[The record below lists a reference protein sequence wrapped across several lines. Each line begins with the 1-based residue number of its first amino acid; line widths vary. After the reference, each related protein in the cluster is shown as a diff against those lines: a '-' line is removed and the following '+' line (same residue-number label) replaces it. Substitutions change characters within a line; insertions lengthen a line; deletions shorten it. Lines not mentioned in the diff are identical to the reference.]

1 MSSRTLISNSA
12 LILTAEIFERVMR
25 LVLVIFSA
33 RLLGD
38 EAYGK
43 FTFALAFT
51 SLFLIL
57 ADGGIHQ
64 LIVRELARLPEKGKE
79 YVANGLFIKLF
90 ASAFT
95 IGLIYVCAIFTG
107 KPSDVLTSVVIVGI
121 AQVLGTFADFF
132 NSVFRAF
139 QKMAYEVYST
149 LIFGTLVAG
158 IGIAILF
165 AGHDFIVL
173 SYVYLFAHIAR
184 VLYCYFVV
192 HFKFVRVT
200 LRVNLSTLK
209 FLLREGF
216 PFGLLYFFSLMYTY
230 VDSTLLSFMKGDQA
244 VGWYNAAY
252 RLVFAML
259 FIPVATMKAVF
270 PALSIYFK
278 QSPEAFKALFERSF
292 KVMFLIGFSLASVI
306 FVLADKIVLTIFG
319 VEYAPAAG
327 ALKILVWSTAI
338 IFIGTVQTHTTRASD
353 RQRFTA
359 KVVTTSAVVN
369 LLLNFWLI
377 PKYSLYG
384 AAIATLGAELFTFL
398 FHSGYLARNLVAPP
412 FFKLVP
418 KIALINLVTA
428 AYIYIIYDFNLLITV
443 PSALLINFIML
454 LITRYFSKEELQFI
468 RGLFKSRQ
476 KIAIT

>member
-1 MSSRTLISNSA
+1 MSSRTLISNSV
-12 LILTAEIFERVMR
+12 LILTAEVFERFMR

-64 LIVRELARLPEKGKE
+64 LIVRELARMPEKGKE

-90 ASAFT
+90 SSVFT
-95 IGLIYVCAIFTG
+95 IGLIYVCARLTG
-107 KPSDVLTSVVIVGI
+107 KPSDVLTAVFIVGV

-132 NSVFRAF
+132 NSVFRAY
-139 QKMAYEVYST
+139 QKMTYEVYST

-173 SYVYLFAHIAR
+173 SYIYLFAHVAR
-184 VLYCYFVV
+184 VIYCYFVV
-192 HFKFVRVT
+192 HFKFVKIT
-200 LRVNLSTLK
+200 LKVDLLTLK
-209 FLLREGF
+209 FLIREGF

-278 QSPEAFKALFERSF
+278 QSPEAFKSLFERSF

-319 VEYAPAAG
+319 AEYAPAAG

-359 KVVTTSAVVN
+359 KVVTTSAVIN

-398 FHSGYLARNLVAPP
+398 FHSGYLAKNLVTPP

-418 KIALINLVTA
+418 KIVLINLVTA
-428 AYIYIIYDFNLLITV
+428 AYIYVIYDFNLFITI
-443 PSALLINFIML
+443 PSALLINLIML

-468 RGLFKSRQ
+468 RGLFKARQ
-476 KIAIT
+476 KVAIT

>member
-1 MSSRTLISNSA
+1 
-12 LILTAEIFERVMR
+12 MR
-25 LVLVIFSA
+25 LLLVIFSA

-38 EAYGK
+38 LAYGK

-64 LIVRELARLPEKGKE
+64 LIVRELARMPEKGKE

-90 ASAFT
+90 SSAFT
-95 IGLIYVCAIFTG
+95 IGLIYVCARLTS
-107 KPSDVLTSVVIVGI
+107 KPSDVLTSVFIVGV

-132 NSVFRAF
+132 NSVFRAY

-149 LIFGTLVAG
+149 LLFGTLVAG

-173 SYVYLFAHIAR
+173 SYIYLFAHVAR
-184 VLYCYFVV
+184 VIYCYFAV
-192 HFKFVRVT
+192 HFKFVKI
-200 LRVNLSTLK
+200 TLK
-209 FLLREGF
+209 VNFQTVKFLIREGF

-319 VEYAPAAG
+319 AEYAPAAG

-359 KVVTTSAVVN
+359 KVVTTSAVLN

-398 FHSGYLARNLVAPP
+398 FHSGYLAKNLVAPP

-418 KIALINLVTA
+418 KIALINVVTA
-428 AYIYIIYDFNLLITV
+428 AYIYVIYDFNLFITI
-443 PSALLINFIML
+443 PSALLINLIML

-476 KIAIT
+476 KVAIT